1 MPLGLRIDQGAASL
15 MKDGLPGLDG
25 APCLPYDELDRGLDL
40 GFSLLLVCRG
50 KENVIFR
57 SRVHEGQ
64 LVLTCDARKSIS

>member
-1 MPLGLRIDQGAASL
+1 
-15 MKDGLPGLDG
+15 
-25 APCLPYDELDRGLDL
+25 
-40 GFSLLLVCRG
+40 VCRG